1 MDSPCSRISDLNSMV
16 SHRRL
21 VGYRDKERER
31 ERELGSLREGKF
43 RKLLL
48 AQLFPDLPDTGAT

>member
-16 SHRRL
+16 SHRGL

-31 ERELGSLREGKF
+31 ERVGKSER
-43 RKLLL
+43 RKVSKTSVGTTVSRL
-48 AQLFPDLPDTGAT
+48 T

>member
-1 MDSPCSRISDLNSMV
+1 MV

>member
-1 MDSPCSRISDLNSMV
+1 MV

-21 VGYRDKERER
+21 VGYKER